1 MISFPIPDQLVQL
14 KASYATDPLI
24 QSILEAFQS
33 MGDGPKGFTMQNGL
47 LLYKGRIYLGTCNSL
62 KTTILQQVYDGP
74 LGDHSGYLKSL
85 YRVQRDFYW
94 PKLRADVR
102 KYVKECDT
110 C

>member
-47 LLYKGRIYLGTCNSL
+47 LLYKGRI
-62 KTTILQQVYDGP
+62 P
-74 LGDHSGYLKSL
+74 
-85 YRVQRDFYW
+85 
-94 PKLRADVR
+94 
-102 KYVKECDT
+102 
-110 C
+110 

>member
-1 MISFPIPDQLVQL
+1 MISFPIPDQLVKL

-47 LLYKGRIYLGTCNSL
+47 LLYKGRIYLGTCDSL
-62 KTTILQQVYDGP
+62 KTAISQQVYDGP

-85 YRVQRDFYW
+85 YRVQRDF
-94 PKLRADVR
+94 LTADVR